1 MISVVDVVLVAL
13 ATVAGGLAEPDPP
26 KMTITSVLDG
36 LVGSLKS
43 VAGVGQAAV
52 ALRDVVGALL

>member
-1 MISVVDVVLVAL
+1 
-13 ATVAGGLAEPDPP
+13 
-26 KMTITSVLDG
+26 MTIRSVLDG